1 MESLL
6 SPWEFE
12 FFRRGLVAALLVG
25 GVAGLVGTY
34 VVLRGMSYIGHGL
47 SHAVF
52 GGAVVAY
59 VVQANFYVGAS
70 LWGLVAAWLIHV
82 LTRRRGIRAD
92 AAIGVVTT
100 ASFAVGVA
108 LISRARRFTRNFE
121 AALFGNILG
130 VTDQDLWVIT
140 GVCVGALT
148 LVLLFYKEFLY
159 ATFDK
164 ESAQV
169 YGVPTQT
176 AEVLLALLLA
186 GVVIASLQVIG
197 VTMLAAA
204 VVTPAITARLLTERF
219 DRMLWG
225 AAGIGAGTAVVG
237 MYLSFVFN
245 VASGATIVLTEAAV
259 FGVLLLATGGRGRAA
274 PVPPA
279 PVHEHSHEHDG
290 RHHVHPHSHST
301 VEPTHRHPH

>member
-1 MESLL
+1 VELLL

-59 VVQANFYVGAS
+59 VMQLNFYVGAS
-70 LWGLVAAWLIHV
+70 VWGLLAAWLIHV
-82 LTRRRGIRAD
+82 LTRRRGIGVD

-108 LISRARRFTRNFE
+108 LISRGRRFTRNFE

-130 VTDQDLWVIT
+130 VTDQDLRVIT
-140 GVCVGALT
+140 GVCLGTFA
-148 LVLLFYKEFLY
+148 LVLLYYKEFLY
-159 ATFDK
+159 ATFDR

-169 YGVPTQT
+169 YGVPTRA
-176 AEVLLALLLA
+176 AETLLALLLA

-204 VVTPAITARLLTERF
+204 IVTPAITARLVTERF
-219 DRMLWG
+219 DRMLWLSAAIG
-225 AAGIGAGTAVVG
+225 AATAVAG
-237 MYLSFVFN
+237 MYLSFIFN
-245 VASGATIVLTEAAV
+245 VASGATIVLTGGAV
-259 FGVLLLATGGRGRAA
+259 FALVLLGTRRPKALAAL
-274 PVPPA
+274 PPA
-279 PVHEHSHEHDG
+279 PGHEHSHAHDG
-290 RHHVHPHSHST
+290 DRHFHPHTHRP
-301 VEPTHRHPH
+301 VEPGHRHPH

>member
-1 MESLL
+1 MDLLL
-6 SPWEFE
+6 SPWQFE
-12 FFRRGLVAALLVG
+12 FFRRGLLAALLVG
-25 GVAGLVGTY
+25 GVTGLVGTY

-59 VVQANFYVGAS
+59 VMDLNFYLGAS
-70 LWGLVAAWLIHV
+70 LWGLFSAWLIHV
-82 LTRRRGIRAD
+82 LTGRRGIKAD

-108 LISRARRFTRNFE
+108 LISRGRRFTRNFD

-130 VTDQDLWVIT
+130 VTDADLWVIAA
-140 GVCVGALT
+140 VCLATLG
-148 LVLLFYKEFLY
+148 LVLLLYKEFLY
-159 ATFDK
+159 TTFDR

-169 YGVPTQT
+169 YGVPTHT
-176 AEVLLALLLA
+176 AEALLAFLLA
-186 GVVIASLQVIG
+186 AVVIASMQVIG

-204 VVTPAITARLLTERF
+204 IVTPAVTARLLTERF

-225 AAGIGAGTAVVG
+225 AGAIGAGTAAVG

-245 VASGATIVLTEAAV
+245 AASGATIVLTEAAV
-259 FGVLLLATGGRGRAA
+259 FGMVLLLTWRRRRGR
-274 PVPPA
+274 PLSLEPQHEH
-279 PVHEHSHEHDG
+279 VHEHGG
-290 RHHVHPHSHST
+290 RFHLHPH
-301 VEPTHRHPH
+301 PHGPQATPHDHAH